1 MHISRIKTQNV
12 LYLALQILLQL
23 GDRRQAVDIQNFKC
37 LEDLV
42 HYTQVHF
49 DVSQNWRIY
58 FQKFESDWN
67 EHVEISDVHQI
78 KDKDKVIAVLDGK
91 VKSTDGDSGGD
102 SKLRRYSIIKEV
114 TDVAHVFHF
123 IHDIRYSC
131 TDSLVARNMQ

>member
-1 MHISRIKTQNV
+1 MHIFRIKTQNV

-23 GDRRQAVDIQNFKC
+23 GDRRQAVDIQNFEC

-58 FQKFESDWN
+58 FQIFESDWN
-67 EHVEISDVHQI
+67 EHVEISDVHQL

-102 SKLRRYSIIKEV
+102 ATAQVFKIYINIKY
-114 TDVAHVFHF
+114 TQ
-123 IHDIRYSC
+123 Y
-131 TDSLVARNMQ
+131 